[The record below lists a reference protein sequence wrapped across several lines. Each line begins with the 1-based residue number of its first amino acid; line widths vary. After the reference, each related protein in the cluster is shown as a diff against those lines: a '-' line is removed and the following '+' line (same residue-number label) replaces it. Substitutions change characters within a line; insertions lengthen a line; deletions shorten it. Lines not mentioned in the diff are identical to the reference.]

1 MLTYF
6 TTGPVESSRFTKKI
20 TWRNLV
26 VGKGSLKND
35 LSCVYNYPANIY
47 LLKVNNRKMEVF
59 SKLTIKAPE
68 WHQWRCSGVFIV
80 HFEHISHFSL
90 VFLLLNL
97 IKSFNNF
104 LSATAWFQRVFQ
116 FFPKYFCSWKISA
129 NLHE

>member
-68 WHQWRCSGVFIV
+68 WHQWRRSGVFIV

-90 VFLLLNL
+90 VFLLLSL
-97 IKSFNNF
+97 MKSFNNF
-104 LSATAWFQRVFQ
+104 LNATALFQRVFQ
-116 FFPKYFCSWKISA
+116 FFPKYFYSWKISV
-129 NLHE
+129 NLHA